1 MKAHNY
7 LWLGLCLLLCSIYS
21 LSAQSELTVG
31 GVVYT
36 LDATTKSATVSSHT
50 ADLPADLIL
59 PEQVTSNG
67 VTYSVETIDAQA
79 FSGATNLKS
88 ISIPGSVKTI
98 QLSNIYSNRF
108 PSPFKE
114 CRSLKSVRF
123 ADSPDKLIIN
133 HREIRENLI
142 PLFSSSPLEEVYIGR
157 DIKCVYL
164 ESPKPEDAPFYNQK
178 NLAKVTFGPQVTEI
192 DPYLFYGNNA
202 ITSVDLNQVQIVGA
216 SAFAGCSKLSILTF
230 GEELRE
236 IGKSAFEGDLMITNL
251 RIPNSTTTIGSRAFY
266 GCRSI
271 TAINMGSSVRSVG
284 ASAFEGCYSFTAVRF
299 GDNLEELGER
309 AFYGCKKLTYV
320 TLGSNLTSIG
330 ASTFEDCSALSEMT
344 VPDKVT
350 TIGDQAFANCSSI
363 TYMKLSSAL
372 KTIGK
377 EVFYNNS
384 GIVSLTIPGKVS
396 SMGRNC
402 FFGCTRLMYLT
413 FADGVGTLEI
423 DNNWTKSSHKFP
435 TSSSSHSQAHDVAYN
450 YFSDCPIR
458 VLYVGK
464 DLKYQYSS
472 SKTYVDITGDS
483 YSKRSMASS
492 PFAYKK
498 TLKKVTFGPNV
509 TVIYDYFLYQCTG
522 ITEISIP
529 ENMRHVGGSA
539 FCYTQIKSLT
549 FPGLVTVIGGSAVD
563 HCDSLKSVVFK
574 DGVVG
579 LFIRGGN
586 SLFRTNPLNSVYI
599 GRNLSYYTSPFQGLA
614 TLTQVSFS
622 DSGTVTGIAE
632 GLLEQCVNVPSLSL
646 PQSLRFIGSRA
657 FKGMTSLTTL
667 SIPEAV
673 GTIKSYAFADCDKLA
688 RVTLPSQLTSIE
700 EGLFSEDVALLTINI
715 PEGVKTIETK
725 AFAGCKSLDKI
736 VIPAATLTI
745 ENSAFDRCTGLKDLT
760 LADGAEYLNLGRG
773 VSNGR
778 NTGLFRE
785 SPLERLHLGRW
796 VIYDTS
802 NPSFSPFAYI
812 TTLKDLT
819 IGSTVRLIGL
829 YAFKGCTSLPSV
841 YIPDGVETIAQQAF
855 ESCKAL
861 QSVRLSE
868 RLISL
873 GENAFAYCSALRE
886 VTIPNSLDAISSG
899 AFVNCTNLQKASLG
913 QINTIGPRAFKGC
926 TKLTEISIPTSVYGL
941 GVESFMGCTA
951 LTHIEIP
958 ENIKSVGSKAF
969 SGCTTLSWVKLD
981 AKVTSLGEGSF
992 EECPNIGFIKSYNPI
1007 PPEGL
1012 PGFVQSVKEMGTL
1025 FVPEASIDMYKDS
1038 PTWEGFFNI
1047 KPLTEDI
1054 LVSSVSLDKSE
1065 VSLKATERVTLT
1077 ATVGAED
1084 AVNKNIL
1091 WKSSDATIAAVSA
1104 SGEVTA
1110 VAVGTA
1116 DIIAIAAD
1124 GSGVKA
1130 LCKVTVIPTLAESLQ
1145 LDRTELTLKKTRVD
1159 NLTVSITPITTTNQT
1174 LVWSSSRPEIAT
1186 IDATGRVKALSVG
1199 ETTLTV
1205 TAQDGSQATA
1215 QCVLTVIDPTLGD
1228 SNDNDRVTVAD
1239 AVNTANFIIGKEV
1252 EVFNF
1257 EAADIN
1263 ADNRITVTDASGT
1276 VAIVLEQPLQS
1287 TTTQSESTASI
1298 SQGVHSTDYLIADNF
1313 TLNSQSQTS
1322 VGVALESSRS
1332 YVALQA
1338 VLTIGEGAKLIG
1350 AELNKSIAPNHRL
1363 VIKQKDEHTLLLV
1376 VYSLSNAPLISSTT
1390 EPLFWISV
1398 QGSNMSGTD
1407 DNITIRDIL
1416 GSDTEAHE
1424 YTLGYRGGE
1433 NEGLTSMITP
1443 SAKEVRLLPIKGGVR
1458 VLNAAGERCVLFAV
1472 DGSVLKS
1479 FEIATDSECMLL
1491 QPGLY
1496 TIAVGDVAT
1505 KVVVE

>member
-1 MKAHNY
+1 
-7 LWLGLCLLLCSIYS
+7 
-21 LSAQSELTVG
+21 
-31 GVVYT
+31 
-36 LDATTKSATVSSHT
+36 
-50 ADLPADLIL
+50 
-59 PEQVTSNG
+59 
-67 VTYSVETIDAQA
+67 
-79 FSGATNLKS
+79 
-88 ISIPGSVKTI
+88 
-98 QLSNIYSNRF
+98 
-108 PSPFKE
+108 
-114 CRSLKSVRF
+114 
-123 ADSPDKLIIN
+123 
-133 HREIRENLI
+133 
-142 PLFSSSPLEEVYIGR
+142 
-157 DIKCVYL
+157 
-164 ESPKPEDAPFYNQK
+164 
-178 NLAKVTFGPQVTEI
+178 
-192 DPYLFYGNNA
+192 
-202 ITSVDLNQVQIVGA
+202 
-216 SAFAGCSKLSILTF
+216 
-230 GEELRE
+230 
-236 IGKSAFEGDLMITNL
+236 
-251 RIPNSTTTIGSRAFY
+251 
-266 GCRSI
+266 
-271 TAINMGSSVRSVG
+271 MGSGVRSVG
-284 ASAFEGCYSFTAVRF
+284 ASAFEGCEAFTAVRF
-299 GDNLEELGER
+299 GDSLTELGDS
-309 AFYGCKKLTYV
+309 AFKGCIKLTYV

-330 ASTFEDCSALSEMT
+330 ASAFEDCYALSEMT
-344 VPDKVT
+344 IPDKVT
-350 TIGDQAFANCSSI
+350 TISDRAFANCSNI
-363 TYMKLSSAL
+363 TYMQLSSAL
-372 KTIGK
+372 ETIGK

-396 SMGRNC
+396 NMGSNC
-402 FFGCTRLMYLT
+402 FFGCMRLMYLT
-413 FADGVGTLEI
+413 FADGAGTLEI
-423 DNNWTKSSHKFP
+423 DNRSTRSSHKFP
-435 TSSSSHSQAHDVAYN
+435 TDNSSNSQGYDVAYN

-458 VLYVGK
+458 ELYVGK
-464 DLKYQYSS
+464 NLKYRFSS
-472 SKTYVDITGDS
+472 GKYYVDITGNS
-483 YSKRSMASS
+483 YSERAMASS
-492 PFAYKK
+492 PFAQKK
-498 TLKKVTFGPNV
+498 TLKKVTFGPDV
-509 TVIYDYFLYQCTG
+509 TEIYDCLLYQCTG

-529 ENMRHVGGSA
+529 EKVKRIGECA
-539 FCYTQIKSLT
+539 FCYTKIKSLT
-549 FPGLVTVIGGSAVD
+549 FPGSVIEIGRHAVAA
-563 HCDSLKSVVFK
+563 CNNLKSVVFK
-574 DGVVG
+574 DGAER
-579 LFIRGGN
+579 LLIRGDN
-586 SLFRTNPLNSVYI
+586 SLFCTNPLNSVYI
-599 GRNLSYYTSPFQGLA
+599 GRNLSYSTSPFQGLA

-622 DSGTVTGIAE
+622 DSGTVTWISE
-632 GLLEQCVNVPSLSL
+632 GLLEQCVNVTSLSL
-646 PQSLRFIGSRA
+646 PQSLRTIRSRA

-673 GTIKSYAFADCDKLA
+673 DTIGSYAFADCDKLA

-700 EGLFSEDVALLTINI
+700 EGLFSEDAALLTIKI
-715 PEGVKTIETK
+715 PEGIKTIKTK

-745 ENSAFDRCTGLKDLT
+745 EDSAFNHCTGLKDLT

-785 SPLERLHLGRW
+785 SSLERLHLGRW

-819 IGSTVRLIGL
+819 IGSSVRLIGL
-829 YAFKGCTSLPSV
+829 YAFKGCTSLPSI

-855 ESCKAL
+855 EGCKAL
-861 QSVRLSE
+861 RSVRLSE
-868 RLISL
+868 QLISL
-873 GENAFAYCSALRE
+873 GEDAFANCSALPE
-886 VTIPNSLDAISSG
+886 VTIPNSLDAISSE
-899 AFVNCTNLQKASLG
+899 AFANCTELKKVSLG
-913 QINTIGPRAFKGC
+913 QINTIGSRAFKGC
-926 TKLTEISIPTSVYGL
+926 TKLAEVSIPTSVYGL

-958 ENIKSVGSKAF
+958 EKIKSVGRKAF
-969 SGCTTLSWVKLD
+969 SGCTALSWVKLD

-992 EECPNIGFIKSYNPI
+992 EKCPNISFIKSYNPI

-1012 PGFVQSVKEMGTL
+1012 PGFVQSVKELGTL

-1054 LVSSVSLDKSE
+1054 LVSSVALDKSE

-1091 WKSSDATIAAVSA
+1091 WKSSDATIATVSA

-1159 NLTVSITPITTTNQT
+1159 SLTVSITPITTTNQT
-1174 LVWSSSRPEIAT
+1174 LAWSSSRPEIAT

-1215 QCVLTVIDPTLGD
+1215 QCILTVIGPTLGD

-1322 VGVALESSRS
+1322 VGVALESIRP

-1338 VLTIGEGAKLIG
+1338 VLTIGEDAKLIG
-1350 AELNKSIAPNHRL
+1350 AELNKAIASNHRL

-1376 VYSLSNAPLISSTT
+1376 VYSLSNAPLISSIT

-1407 DNITIRDIL
+1407 YNITIHDIL
-1416 GSDTEAHE
+1416 GSDAEAHE
-1424 YTLGYRGGE
+1424 YALDYRGGT
-1433 NEGLTSMITP
+1433 NEGVTSMITP
-1443 SAKEVRLLPIKGGVR
+1443 SEKEVRLLPMKGGVR
-1458 VLNAAGERCVLFAV
+1458 VLNATGERCTLFAV

-1491 QPGLY
+1491 QPGIY

-1505 KVVVE
+1505 KIVVE

>member
-7 LWLGLCLLLCSIYS
+7 LWLGLCLLLCSIYR
-21 LSAQSELTVG
+21 LSAQSELTVD

-36 LDATTKSATVSSHT
+36 LYTTTKSASVSGHT

-59 PEQVTSNG
+59 PDQVTSNG
-67 VTYSVETIDAQA
+67 VTYSVETISQGA
-79 FSGATNLKS
+79 FYKATSLKS
-88 ISIPGSVKTI
+88 ISIPGSVNTI
-98 QLSNIYSNRF
+98 QYYSSIYSTF
-108 PSPFKE
+108 GG
-114 CRSLKSVRF
+114 CRSLKIVRF
-123 ADSPDKLIIN
+123 ADSPDKLIID
-133 HREIRENLI
+133 RTY
-142 PLFSSSPLEEVYIGR
+142 PGSLFSSSSLEEVYMGR
-157 DIKCVYL
+157 NIKC
-164 ESPKPEDAPFYNQK
+164 ENSRRADSNDSPFYNQK
-178 NLAKVTFGPQVTEI
+178 NLAKVTFGPQVTKI
-192 DPYLFYGNNA
+192 PPHLFYGNSA
-202 ITSVDLNQVQIVGA
+202 ITYVNLNQVQIVGA

-236 IGKSAFEGDLMITNL
+236 IGKSAFEGDDKITNL

-271 TAINMGSSVRSVG
+271 TAINMGSGVRSVG
-284 ASAFEGCYSFTAVRF
+284 ASAFEGCEAFTAVRF
-299 GDNLEELGER
+299 GDYLKYLDDR

-320 TLGSNLTSIG
+320 TLGTNLTSIG
-330 ASTFEDCSALSEMT
+330 ASAFEDCYALSEMT
-344 VPDKVT
+344 IPDKVT
-350 TIGDQAFANCSSI
+350 TIGDRAFANCSNI
-363 TYMKLSSAL
+363 TYMQLSSAL
-372 KTIGK
+372 ETIGK

-396 SMGRNC
+396 NIGSNC
-402 FFGCTRLMYLT
+402 LSGCTRLMYLT
-413 FADGVGTLEI
+413 FADGTGTLKM
-423 DNNWTKSSHKFP
+423 DN
-435 TSSSSHSQAHDVAYN
+435 N

-458 VLYVGK
+458 ELYVGK
-464 DLKYQYSS
+464 DLKYDYSS
-472 SKTYVDITGDS
+472 DGGDVGM
-483 YSKRSMASS
+483 SKRRMGPS
-492 PFAYKK
+492 PFAYKE
-498 TLKKVTFGPNV
+498 TIKKVTFGPDI
-509 TVIYDYFLYQCTG
+509 TEIYDYLLYQCTG

-529 ENMRHVGGSA
+529 EKAKKIGWSA
-539 FCYTQIKSLT
+539 FCYTRIKNLT
-549 FPGLVTVIGGSAVD
+549 FPGSITEIGRWAVD
-563 HCDSLKSVVFK
+563 NCDSLKSVVFK
-574 DGVVG
+574 DGAETLSLG
-579 LFIRGGN
+579 KD
-586 SLFRTNPLNSVYI
+586 LFRTNPLNSVYI
-599 GRNLSYYTSPFQGLA
+599 GRNISYSTSPFLGLA

-622 DSGTVTGIAE
+622 DSGIVTGISE
-632 GLLEQCVNVPSLSL
+632 GLLEQCVNVTSLSL

-657 FKGMTSLTTL
+657 FKGMTSLSTL
-667 SIPEAV
+667 SIPESV
-673 GTIKSYAFADCDKLA
+673 DTIESYAFADCAKLT
-688 RVTLPSQLTSIE
+688 RVTLPAQLTSME
-700 EGLFSEDVALLTINI
+700 EGLFSEDAALLTIKI
-715 PEGVKTIETK
+715 PEGIKTIKTK

-785 SPLERLHLGRW
+785 SSLERLHLGRW

-812 TTLKDLT
+812 TTLNDLT
-819 IGSTVRLIGL
+819 IGSSVRLIGL
-829 YAFKGCTSLPSV
+829 YAFKGCTSLPSI

-855 ESCKAL
+855 EGCKAL
-861 QSVRLSE
+861 RSVRLSE

-873 GENAFAYCSALRE
+873 GEDAFANCSTLPE
-886 VTIPNSLDAISSG
+886 VTIPNSLDAISSETF
-899 AFVNCTNLQKASLG
+899 ANCTELQKVSLG

-958 ENIKSVGSKAF
+958 EKIKSVGRKAF
-969 SGCTTLSWVKLD
+969 SGCTALSWVKLD

-992 EECPNIGFIKSYNPI
+992 EKCPNISFIKSYNPI

-1012 PGFVQSVKEMGTL
+1012 PGFVQSVKELGTL

-1054 LVSSVSLDKSE
+1054 LVSSVALDKSE

-1091 WKSSDATIAAVSA
+1091 WKSSDATIATVSA

-1130 LCKVTVIPTLAESLQ
+1130 LCKVTVIPTLAKSLQ

-1159 NLTVSITPITTTNQT
+1159 SLTVSITPITTTNQT
-1174 LVWSSSRPEIAT
+1174 LAWSSSRPEIAT

-1215 QCVLTVIDPTLGD
+1215 QCVLTVIGPALGD

-1257 EAADIN
+1257 EAADIT

-1298 SQGVHSTDYLIADNF
+1298 SQGVHSADYLIADNF

-1322 VGVALESSRS
+1322 VGVALESSRP

-1338 VLTIGEGAKLIG
+1338 VLTIGKGAKLIG
-1350 AELNKSIAPNHRL
+1350 AELDKSIAPNHRL

-1407 DNITIRDIL
+1407 DNITIHDIL
-1416 GSDTEAHE
+1416 GSDAEAHE
-1424 YTLGYRGGE
+1424 YALDYRGGT
-1433 NEGLTSMITP
+1433 NEGVTSMITP
-1443 SAKEVRLLPIKGGVR
+1443 SAKEVRLLPMEGGVR
-1458 VLNAAGERCVLFAV
+1458 VLNATGERCTLFAV

-1505 KVVVE
+1505 KIVVE